1 MDRSNG
7 MTSNCISHQEVAKV
21 LHADGS
27 SYKMGTLVYGTYEEI
42 EEWCE
47 KNNMWVDKYMD
58 HVNPS
63 TLYNTAEW
71 VGTGLSDPFAVS
83 VPFDYR
89 KSRAMGT
96 FNTRGVNL
104 DKW

>member
-1 MDRSNG
+1 MTRE
-7 MTSNCISHQEVAKV
+7 TSNCISHQEIARV

-27 SYKMGTLVYGTYEEI
+27 DYKMGTLVYGTYEEI
-42 EEWCE
+42 EDWCE
-47 KNNMWVDKYMD
+47 KNDMWVEVYLD

-63 TLYNTAEW
+63 TIYNTAEW
-71 VGTGLSDPFAVS
+71 VGTGLSDPLSVS

-89 KSRAMGT
+89 NARAMGT

-104 DKW
+104 EKW